1 MSQGCIFCKIVA
13 REMNS
18 SFVYQDDEVTAFKD
32 INPQAPSHI
41 LIVPNKHIGSVGDA
55 SGKDQAVLG
64 KLLLAAAQIAQ
75 EKGVANNGY
84 RLVINTGADG
94 GQSVSHL
101 HVHLL
106 AGRQM
111 SWPPG

>member
-1 MSQGCIFCKIVA
+1 MS
-13 REMNS
+13 S
-18 SFVYQDDEVTAFKD
+18 SFVYQDEEVTAFND

-41 LIVPNKHIGSVGDA
+41 LIVPNKHIGSVSDA
-55 SGKDQAVLG
+55 SAEDQAVLG

-75 EKGVANNGY
+75 EKGVADKGY

-106 AGRQM
+106 AERKM